1 MKRIKE
7 NITSREYKKLIAQVR
22 GQDMREYSKNNL
34 LRSFVLLYYTG
45 LRLNEIQ
52 SLRIQDIKELLE
64 NGELKIYTSKT
75 NQERKLYLSDKF
87 KKELLKTFDINEDP
101 LNKVITKHNYKR
113 DSIHP
118 KSYIGLVNKFL
129 KETLGEGYSSHSFRQ
144 GILTE
149 MASKGINVKIM
160 AKFINHKNV
169 STTLRYVT
177 PTDSDVKN
185 AMIR

>member
-1 MKRIKE
+1 MKIKDS
-7 NITSREYKKLIAQVR
+7 ITSKEYKKLLAQSK
-22 GQDMREYSKNNL
+22 GQDMREYKRQNL
-34 LRSFVLLYYTG
+34 LNTFIILYYTG

-52 SLRIQDIKELLE
+52 NLNIKDIQELLKE
-64 NGELKIYTSKT
+64 GELKIYTSKT
-75 NQERKLYLSDKF
+75 KSERKLYLSKDFEKDI
-87 KKELLKTFDINEDP
+87 LKYFNLEQDS
-101 LNKVITKHNYKR
+101 LNKVIQKHNYKR
-113 DSIHP
+113 SSIHE
-118 KSYIGLVNKFL
+118 KSYVMLINKFM
-129 KETLGEGYSSHSFRQ
+129 KETLGDSYTSHSFRQ

-177 PTDSDVKN
+177 PTDDDVKN